1 MPLTFAAQSC
11 CTSSPKLPESKDKTE
26 FLATA
31 RQRFEDCAAD
41 EKSIRE
47 QALLDLKFVV
57 GDQWDAAVKNERV
70 TKGRP
75 ALTFNRCHTFV
86 QQVSNEARQNKPQIK
101 FVVGDGGD
109 KDTADVKEGI
119 ARHIQYS
126 SDAQIAYETAVEYS
140 AGGSFGYFRFLT
152 DYCDDDSFDQ
162 DLKIMPVLDPFAV
175 YGILIP
181 SCFGMEPEYGFV
193 MSDSPSD
200 EYKRTH
206 DTDDIDAMGWDMAA
220 KLSQGWVGTETVRE
234 AEYWYTEHTKDNL
247 ILIKNSAG
255 KTKAFR
261 ESKLKKLPKDF
272 RTGTS
277 ILDEREIDAKNIK
290 FCKINGLQVSPGSE
304 TDWAGYCI
312 PIVSVMGKQIIVDG
326 KPNLFSV
333 VRFQRDPQQL
343 INFYKTRIAE
353 TMGTSPIQPYI
364 VEEGQIQ
371 GHEKE
376 WNEMHTTMRPYLV
389 VKSLNVNGEKVEKP
403 QRQVFEPPIQSLS
416 TAAAQEID
424 DMKATAGIYDASLGN
439 KSNETSGIALQ
450 KRQQQSNVT
459 NMHFLDNLERAF
471 KKGGLIIADLMPKI
485 YDTERMIRILGEDEA
500 PKIVKINAQHQ
511 DPNGKPYHYKVG
523 SDSAG
528 KYDVIVTMG
537 RAFSTKREESF
548 DMMSTVL
555 QAQPE
560 LINVVGDVF
569 FQNSDM
575 AGSDIMA
582 ERFKRYIQIKFPG
595 LIEDKGSDPQ
605 AKAQQ
610 LSAQLQQAHE
620 VMQAAQQHIQ
630 QLEKEREAK
639 VVETQGK
646 LQIAK
651 LQEQTAQSKAE
662 LDAYVKITVAEI
674 SSKAQNQQVR
684 ATLESKELQALHTSA
699 HEVALQAQ
707 QHAHTMQQGQQAAQ
721 NQAALADQGH
731 QQTLE
736 QGDQAA
742 ANQSA
747 LAAQQAEQ
755 VSASPQEG

>member
-1 MPLTFAAQSC
+1 
-11 CTSSPKLPESKDKTE
+11 LPEETQDKTE

-31 RQRFEDCAAD
+31 RQRFEDCSAD

-47 QALLDLKFVV
+47 QALLDLKFVI
-57 GDQWDAAVKNERV
+57 GDQWDATVKNERV

-140 AGGSFGYFRFLT
+140 AGGSFGYFGFIT
-152 DYCDDDSFDQ
+152 DFCDDDSWDQ
-162 DLKIMPVLDPFAV
+162 DLKVRPFYDPSAV
-175 YGILIP
+175 YGVLIP
-181 SCFGMEPEYGFV
+181 SCFGMEPQFAFV
-193 MSDSPSD
+193 IEELPVS
-200 EYKRTH
+200 EYKRQY
-206 DTDDIDAMGWDMAA
+206 DTDDIDEVGWDQAA
-220 KLSQGWVGTETVRE
+220 KLSNGWIGTETVRI
-234 AEYWYTEHTKDNL
+234 AEYWHIEH
-247 ILIKNSAG
+247 
-255 KTKAFR
+255 
-261 ESKLKKLPKDF
+261 EEKKLTRKNPQ
-272 RTGTS
+272 TGEEETR
-277 ILDEREIDAKNIK
+277 IVDKCKVK
-290 FCKINGLQVSPGSE
+290 FCKINGLSVIPGTE
-304 TDWAGYCI
+304 TDWPGYCI
-312 PIVSVMGKQIIVDG
+312 PIVPVLGKQIILDG

-353 TMGTSPIQPYI
+353 TMGTQPIQPYI
-364 VEEGQIQ
+364 VVDGQIQ
-371 GHEKE
+371 GYEKE
-376 WNEMHTTMRPYLV
+376 WAE
-389 VKSLNVNGEKVEKP
+389 LNVSMKPFLRVKALDINGNPAPMP
-403 QRQVFEPPIQSLS
+403 QRQVLEPPIQSLS
-416 TAAAQEID
+416 VAAGQEID

-471 KKGGLIIADLMPKI
+471 KKGGLIIADIMPKI
-485 YDTERMIRILGEDEA
+485 YDSERMIRILGEDEA

-511 DPNGKPYHYKVG
+511 DENGKPYHYKVG

-575 AGSDIMA
+575 AGADIMA

-595 LIEDKGSDPQ
+595 LIEDKGSDPA

-610 LSAQLQQAHE
+610 LSAQLQQAHQ

-630 QLEKEREAK
+630 QLEKDREAK

-646 LQIAK
+646 VQIAHT
-651 LQEQTAQSKAE
+651 QAQVAQSKAE

-674 SSKAQNQQVR
+674 SSKAQNANVR
-684 ATLESKELQALHTSA
+684 AQLEADELHKLHDSA

-707 QHAHTMQQGQQAAQ
+707 EHANTMQQGQQQVQ

-731 QQTLE
+731 QQNLE

-755 VSASPQEG
+755 QPQAGAQ

>member
-1 MPLTFAAQSC
+1 MPEETQ
-11 CTSSPKLPESKDKTE
+11 DKAE

-57 GDQWDAAVKNERV
+57 GDQWDATVKNERV

-109 KDTADVKEGI
+109 KDTADVKEGM
-119 ARHIQYS
+119 ARHIQYA
-126 SDAQIAYETAVEYS
+126 SDAQVAYETSVEYS
-140 AGGSFGYFRFLT
+140 AGGSFGYYGFIT
-152 DYCDDDSFDQ
+152 KYCDDDTWDQ
-162 DLKIMPVLDPFAV
+162 DLKVRPFFDPFAV

-181 SCFGMEPEYGFV
+181 SCFGMEPEFAYV
-193 MSDSPSD
+193 VEELPLA
-200 EYKRTH
+200 EYKRLY
-206 DTDDIDAMGWDMAA
+206 DTKEIDSVGWDQAA
-220 KLSQGWVGTETVRE
+220 KLSQGWIGTETVRI
-234 AEYWYTEHTKDNL
+234 AEYWYIEHEDKKITR
-247 ILIKNSAG
+247 KNPQTG
-255 KTKAFR
+255 EEET
-261 ESKLKKLPKDF
+261 
-272 RTGTS
+272 RT
-277 ILDEREIDAKNIK
+277 IDKCKVK
-290 FCKINGLQVSPGSE
+290 FCKINGFEVIEGTE
-304 TDWAGYCI
+304 TDWPGYCI
-312 PIVSVMGKQIIVDG
+312 PIVPVLGKQIIVDG

-353 TMGTSPIQPYI
+353 TLGTQPIQPYI
-364 VEEGQIQ
+364 VVKGQITPANKKQ
-371 GHEKE
+371 WEE
-376 WNEMHTTMRPYLV
+376 LNTTMRPYVEVEALD
-389 VKSLNVNGEKVEKP
+389 VNGQP
-403 QRQVFEPPIQSLS
+403 APLPRRQVDEPPIQSLS

-439 KSNETSGIALQ
+439 KSNESSGLAIQ
-450 KRQQQSNVT
+450 RRQQQSNVT

-471 KKGGLIIADLMPKI
+471 KKGGLIIADLIPKI
-485 YDTERMIRILGEDEA
+485 YDSERMVDILGDDEA
-500 PKIVKINAQHQ
+500 PKIAKINAPHQ
-511 DPNGKPYHYKVG
+511 DANGKTQHYKIGGDGAVK
-523 SDSAG
+523 D
-528 KYDVIVTMG
+528 KPIVTMG
-537 RAFSTKREESF
+537 RAFSTKRMESF
-548 DMMSTVL
+548 DMMSSVL
-555 QAQPE
+555 QANPE
-560 LINVVGDVF
+560 LINVVGDIF

-575 AGSDIMA
+575 AGADIMA
-582 ERFKRYIQIKFPG
+582 DRFKRYIQIKLPG
-595 LIEDKGSDPQ
+595 IIEDKGSDPA
-605 AKAQQ
+605 AKAQA
-610 LSAQLQQAHE
+610 LSAQLQQAHQ

-630 QLEKEREAK
+630 QLEKDREAK

-646 LQIAK
+646 LQIAH

-684 ATLESKELQALHTSA
+684 ATLESKELQTLHTSA

-707 QHAHTMQQGQQAAQ
+707 EHAHTMQQGQQAAQ

-736 QGDQAA
+736 QGDHAA

-755 VSASPQEG
+755 QPQAGAQ